1 MMKNCM
7 FHIQHFLDNL
17 LFELYGLIDT
27 FLNHNK
33 SNNDIFLS
41 SVLSHFKMFG
51 LK

>member
-7 FHIQHFLDNL
+7 FHIQHFWDNL

-33 SNNDIFLS
+33 AIMIFFWAVS
-41 SVLSHFKMFG
+41 FHI
-51 LK
+51 LKCVD